1 MKKLRKAAVAGLF
14 YPAEQKK
21 LSEEIKLLLSVSESE
36 KNFPNVIGI
45 ISPHA
50 GYIYSGRTAAYGFNL
65 LKNKNYNNVIIL
77 SPSHREYFP
86 GICVYDGDGYET
98 PLGIVE
104 INKEITHK
112 IVDGSKAIFQ
122 GENGHGQEHAVEV
135 QVPFLQ
141 IILKEFKIVPIV
153 MGDQSK
159 MFVDELAEKLSKII
173 DENTVI
179 IASSDMSHY
188 YSKQKADELD
198 SIVEK
203 AFNNFEYDKLQ
214 EYLERRTCEA
224 CGGGPIVAMMKT
236 ASLVN
241 RNKSLVLNRSD
252 SGDVTG
258 DFNEVVGYLSA
269 VIYGE

>member
-112 IVDGSKAIFQ
+112 IVDGSKAIFL

-141 IILKEFKIVPIV
+141 TILKEFKIVPIV

-159 MFVDELAEKLSKII
+159 MFVDELTE
-173 DENTVI
+173 
-179 IASSDMSHY
+179 
-188 YSKQKADELD
+188 
-198 SIVEK
+198 
-203 AFNNFEYDKLQ
+203 
-214 EYLERRTCEA
+214 
-224 CGGGPIVAMMKT
+224 GG
-236 ASLVN
+236 
-241 RNKSLVLNRSD
+241 
-252 SGDVTG
+252 
-258 DFNEVVGYLSA
+258 
-269 VIYGE
+269 